1 MKSRGTQIKKIKAV
15 MKGNYA
21 NMVAEETKSRM
32 NGAIYGFVGG
42 VILGTL
48 LKQNALMVGIA
59 GAVIGYVISN
69 NND

>member
-1 MKSRGTQIKKIKAV
+1 MKGSQSKKIKAI
-15 MKGNYA
+15 MQGNYA
-21 NMVAEETKSRM
+21 NMVSEETKSRM

>member
-1 MKSRGTQIKKIKAV
+1 

>member
-1 MKSRGTQIKKIKAV
+1 MQ
-15 MKGNYA
+15 GNYA
-21 NMVAEETKSRM
+21 NMVSEETKSRM